1 MPRVRLLV
9 AYEGTDFHGWQ
20 AQTPPDAAPLRTVQ
34 GVLQGALEQV
44 LRQPIVVVG
53 ASRTDSGVHAAGQ
66 VAAFTAEFSM
76 PVEKIPLAV
85 TSRLP
90 PDAQVRAATVVPDD
104 FDPIADAISK
114 SYRYRIASAEP
125 PQRFPPL
132 FDRRHC
138 WWTRSRLDL
147 GRMRTA
153 AAQLVG
159 EHDLAG
165 FAHTHHGRTTTVR
178 TIHCCEVSE
187 TRPGR
192 IQIDV
197 AGSGFLYHTVRII
210 AGTLLEIG
218 RGRMP
223 GERIG
228 EILAL
233 RDRRL
238 AGPTLGPE
246 GLCLRWIRYPGD
258 PPPIDAED
266 LPE

>member
-9 AYEGTDFHGWQ
+9 AYEGTGFHGWQ
-20 AQTPPDAAPLRTVQ
+20 AQTPPDAPPLRTVQ
-34 GVLQGALEQV
+34 GELRAALEQV

-53 ASRTDSGVHAAGQ
+53 ASRTDAGVHAAGQ

-85 TSRLP
+85 TARLSP
-90 PDAQVRAATVVPDD
+90 DLQVRHAAIVPDA

-114 SYRYRIASAEP
+114 SYRYRIACAEP

-132 FDRRHC
+132 FDRHLC
-138 WWTRSRLDL
+138 WWTRSRLDV
-147 GRMRTA
+147 GRMQA
-153 AAQLVG
+153 AAALLVG

-165 FAHTHHGRTTTVR
+165 FAHTHHGRTTTIR
-178 TIHCCEVSE
+178 TIHHCEVSE
-187 TRPGR
+187 PRPGR
-192 IQIDV
+192 VQIDI
-197 AGSGFLYHTVRII
+197 AGSGFLYHTVRIV
-210 AGTLLEIG
+210 AGTLHEIG

-223 GERIG
+223 VDRIG

-246 GLCLRWIRYPGD
+246 GLCLRWVRYPGD